1 MIKISLIIPV
11 YNVEKYLEKCLNS
24 CVNQDISDEEYEII
38 IINDGTRDGSL
49 IIALD
54 FEQKYKNIKVYSQEN
69 QGLSAARNKGL
80 SLAKGE
86 YVWFI
91 DSDDWIEENCLKS
104 ITDKCFKENLD
115 ALAIAAANVIDGKNE
130 RRFNFNTSGVYRG
143 KDVLREGI
151 MSVCAPFTIYNRNF
165 LLKNNLFFKEGI
177 FHEDSEFTPRAYYFL
192 NRISFL
198 NDIYYF
204 VRQNPSSITRTPNPK
219 KAFDC
224 ITVAK
229 SLSCFAENVDID
241 LKTKYDNL
249 ISMNINNSLF
259 NTFEMSEEK
268 INELNLFIYKNRF
281 LFKHLLASS
290 ILKYK
295 LEGVLFYIW
304 QKKTVQVYQNL
315 QKLNVKSVLKK

>member
-91 DSDDWIEENCLKS
+91 DSDDWIEENCLNS
-104 ITDKCFKENLD
+104 IIEELEENDLLVMGYIKAYDDESKNQVVKYQNENISNGRQLLLD
-115 ALAIAAANVIDGKNE
+115 
-130 RRFNFNTSGVYRG
+130 RFFPQAQMYIFRKV
-143 KDVLREGI
+143 
-151 MSVCAPFTIYNRNF
+151 F
-165 LLKNNLFFKEGI
+165 LLKYNLMFYKGI
-177 FHEDSEFTPRAYYFL
+177 YHEDSEFTPRMLFYAGKIKILKKPVYYFYKRP
-192 NRISFL
+192 N
-198 NDIYYF
+198 
-204 VRQNPSSITRTPNPK
+204 SITTSVNPK

-224 ITVAK
+224 IVVANN
-229 SLSCFAENVDID
+229 LSDFSKNVDKD
-241 LKTKYDNL
+241 VKTQFDNL

-304 QKKTVQVYQNL
+304 PKKTVQVYQNL

>member
-91 DSDDWIEENCLKS
+91 DSDDWIEENCLNS
-104 ITDKCFKENLD
+104 IIEELEENDLLVMGYIKAYDDESKNQVVKYQNENISNGRQLLLD
-115 ALAIAAANVIDGKNE
+115 
-130 RRFNFNTSGVYRG
+130 RFFPQAQMYIFRKV
-143 KDVLREGI
+143 
-151 MSVCAPFTIYNRNF
+151 F
-165 LLKNNLFFKEGI
+165 LLKYNLMFYKGI
-177 FHEDSEFTPRAYYFL
+177 YHEDSEFTPRMLFYAGKIKTLKKPVYYFYKRP
-192 NRISFL
+192 N
-198 NDIYYF
+198 
-204 VRQNPSSITRTPNPK
+204 SITTSVNPK

-224 ITVAK
+224 IVVANN
-229 SLSCFAENVDID
+229 LSDFSKNVDKD
-241 LKTKYDNL
+241 VKTQFDNL

-304 QKKTVQVYQNL
+304 PKKTVQVYQNL

>member
-1 MIKISLIIPV
+1 
-11 YNVEKYLEKCLNS
+11 
-24 CVNQDISDEEYEII
+24 
-38 IINDGTRDGSL
+38 
-49 IIALD
+49 
-54 FEQKYKNIKVYSQEN
+54 
-69 QGLSAARNKGL
+69 
-80 SLAKGE
+80 
-86 YVWFI
+86 
-91 DSDDWIEENCLKS
+91 
-104 ITDKCFKENLD
+104 
-115 ALAIAAANVIDGKNE
+115 
-130 RRFNFNTSGVYRG
+130 
-143 KDVLREGI
+143 

-198 NDIYYF
+198 NNIFYF

-219 KAFDC
+219 RAFDC
-224 ITVAK
+224 IVVANN
-229 SLSCFAENVDID
+229 LSDFSKNVDKD
-241 LKTKYDNL
+241 VKTQFDNL

-281 LFKHLLASS
+281 LFKHLSASS

-295 LEGVLFYIW
+295 LEGLLFNIW